1 MATSQILSSIDQNI
15 DTLYNKPLSN
25 NPNMTYGNVLSP
37 EQTKLYLIG
46 NSGAIQKSLLDSGE
60 LTLEQL
66 EQINQ
71 EIMPNLQKRVNSYD
85 LSPIPYTLEDR
96 FPEKAAEINRIE
108 EEKSSREGQ
117 QRRIDAGVRGNFPA
131 DFTPGTIEPFVRPRF
146 DEAQEIAGYG
156 LDPDNPYDFGGN
168 SQTKRQFF
176 IDDAL
181 GPRRKSIEQMQF
193 LLDKYNMKGDLSFID
208 PKKPELGFR
217 YKPEGSETYQVL
229 NSPYIE
235 GTDFIKQVIA
245 EGPALIGDI
254 AATTWAATTNPLGG
268 KYQIPK
274 TLLGTVGRI
283 GGLSAAATTGT
294 IGGEWVRLTSGTLK
308 GAHDMSITEMM
319 NESQLPALI
328 AFGGTAAVSSAQK
341 VLPAI
346 YESIVGKRIPP
357 EFYEYLAK
365 LNAKYIQE
373 EKGVPASSGFKF
385 NQKQL
390 TVKEINEQIDELGDF
405 IGQSLPSYK
414 PTGAGLSAADDDL
427 AKLSADFEYI
437 FLENA
442 LNPKYKAI
450 YAEIKAGNQDV
461 IKRLTENISSKRFK
475 NASVEIDEAVMG
487 RVQQKIASFTDAQN
501 SIINKLRDPKY
512 FDQNIDDV
520 LFETVP
526 KRGSSATFP
535 KETFNLKDAQINY
548 LNRYTDEFNT
558 VLTNPKYSDLKISST
573 KSLQN
578 NVGRYFDTTQSK
590 KNIQKFISDMD
601 DPDIKKVFGN
611 VIGKNRETL
620 MRLMGRDKSGK
631 FSRANLT
638 LDELFQL
645 RTAMNKIRATHP
657 VPGVQKL
664 AGEIEESL
672 GLSLD
677 KSIQDHIWV
686 NKLGN
691 KTFRRKYNKKQN
703 AEIEQYKIDNDYGI
717 DIANSYRNM
726 TNAYSDTRNVLLTT
740 LLKQGN
746 PDKLASTIL
755 NQGPTNVTSFMRVLQ
770 EAGDDGAMQIRKSI
784 AKHIDDNI
792 LDEGAPA
799 LTNIKNYKTFVK
811 ENQDVLKAVFGDDFR
826 TMFNPAG
833 FNRVVNKI
841 NKYDEKILMLK
852 AVYPDASNTAPVFDI
867 VDDIIRSSKSEL
879 ETGRTAAKIRFLMDT
894 VGDDVILQEQIQAI
908 TKRFITRDML
918 DLAKGGDG
926 LWKINPEKLNKVLN
940 EGPGPVGLTGQTF
953 EEIYVPLLGG
963 NKAAEQYTKN
973 LRLLNNIIMREAG
986 VGPSEG
992 AKIAIKEST
1001 AAFPGAT
1008 FLFRMFIAPLTQ
1020 TGRRATAINRAL
1032 NARAG
1037 DFMAELVANPKL
1049 LDDTLKYMEGKIA
1062 LNRYVNILSSYG
1074 IVSFNDIGE
1083 ELQYYNTE
1091 LKTNKKTT
1099 MTDELKAELIKLQ
1112 KKLGYE

>member
-1 MATSQILSSIDQNI
+1 MATSPILPALDQNFN
-15 DTLYNKPLSN
+15 DFYNTPLSN
-25 NPNMTYGNVLSP
+25 NPNITYSNVLSP
-37 EQTKLYLIG
+37 DNMKLYTIG
-46 NSGAIQKSLLDSGE
+46 KSGTLQNALLESGE
-60 LTLEQL
+60 MTIDDLNE
-66 EQINQ
+66 INQ
-71 EIMPNLQKRVNSYD
+71 LIPTLQKRIDSYN
-85 LSPIPYTLEDR
+85 LPPVPYAFEDK
-96 FPEKAAEINRIE
+96 FPEKAAERRRIE
-108 EEKSSREGQ
+108 EERGSRRFDPGT
-117 QRRIDAGVRGNFPA
+117 RGNFPA
-131 DFTPGTIEPFVRPRF
+131 DFTPGTIEPFVSPRF

-156 LDPDNPYDFGGN
+156 LDPDNPYDFGGD
-168 SQTKRQFF
+168 STFKRRFF

-181 GPRRKSIEQMQF
+181 GPRRKSKKQMQY
-193 LLDKYNMKGDLSFID
+193 LLDKYDMKGDLSFID
-208 PKKPELGFR
+208 PKKPQLGFR
-217 YKPEGSETYQVL
+217 FKPEGSETYQVL

-235 GTDFIKQVIA
+235 GTDFIRQVVA
-245 EGPALIGDI
+245 EGPALVGDI
-254 AATTWAATTNPLGG
+254 AATTWAATKNPLGG
-268 KYQIPK
+268 KYQLPK

-294 IGGEWVRLTSGTLK
+294 LGGEWARLTTGLAR

-319 NESQLPALI
+319 DESLLPALI
-328 AFGGTAAVSSAQK
+328 AFGGTAIVSSAQK
-341 VLPAI
+341 VLPAV
-346 YESIVGKRIPP
+346 YETIVGKRIPP

-365 LNAKYIQE
+365 LNAKFIQE
-373 EKGVPASSGFKF
+373 EKGVPATSSFKF

-405 IGQSLPSYK
+405 MGQRIRPYK
-414 PTGAGLSAADDDL
+414 PTGAGVSAADDDL
-427 AKLSADFEYI
+427 AELAADFEYI

-442 LNPKYKAI
+442 LNPKYKAL
-450 YAEIKAGNQDV
+450 YAEIKAGNQDI
-461 IKRLTENISSKRFK
+461 IKRLTESISSKRFK
-475 NASVEIDEAVMG
+475 NASIEIDEAVMG
-487 RVQQKIASFTDAQN
+487 RVEQKIASFTEAQN
-501 SIINKLRDPKY
+501 TIINKLRDPKY

-520 LFETVP
+520 LFGTTP

-535 KETFNLKDAQINY
+535 KETTNLKDAQISY
-548 LNRYTDEFNT
+548 LSRYTDEFNA
-558 VLTNPKYSDLKISST
+558 VLNNPKYSDLRVGST
-573 KSLQN
+573 KDLQKT
-578 NVGRYFDTTQSK
+578 VGRYFNTTK
-590 KNIQKFISDMD
+590 TKNKIEEFIGSMD

-620 MRLMGRDKSGK
+620 MRLMGKDKAGK

-638 LDELFQL
+638 LDEMFQL
-645 RTAMNKIRATHP
+645 RTAMNQIRATHP
-657 VPGVQKL
+657 TSGVQAL

-672 GLSLD
+672 GKALD
-677 KSIQDHIWV
+677 KGIQDHIWV

-691 KTFRRKYNKKQN
+691 KTARTKYNKKQVL
-703 AEIEQYKIDNDYGI
+703 EIEKYQIDNDYGI
-717 DIANSYRNM
+717 DIANSYKTM

-746 PDKLASTIL
+746 PDKLASTVL

-770 EAGDDGAMQIRKSI
+770 EAGDDGAMQIRKAM
-784 AKHIDDNI
+784 AKHIDDKI
-792 LDEGAPA
+792 LDETAPA
-799 LTNIKNYKTFVK
+799 LTNVKNYKAFVK
-811 ENQDVLKAVFGDDFR
+811 ENQDVLKAVFGDDFK

-852 AVYPDASNTAPVFDI
+852 SVYPDASDTAPVFDI
-867 VDDIIRSSKSEL
+867 VNDIIRSSQSNL

-894 VGDDVILQEQIQAI
+894 VGDDLILQEQIQAI
-908 TKRFITRDML
+908 TKRFITRDIL
-918 DLAKGGDG
+918 DLTKGGDG
-926 LWKINPEKLNKVLN
+926 LWRINPEKLNKILN

-973 LRLLNNIIMREAG
+973 LRLLNNIIMRESG
-986 VGPSEG
+986 VGPSTG
-992 AKIAIKEST
+992 AKIALKEST

-1037 DFMAELVANPKL
+1037 DFMAELVANPKF

-1062 LNRYVNILSSYG
+1062 LNRYVTILSSYG
-1074 IVSFNDIGE
+1074 IVSFDDIGE

-1091 LKTNKKTT
+1091 LKTNKKTI
-1099 MTDELKAELIKLQ
+1099 MTNDLKAELTRLQ
-1112 KKLGYE
+1112 EQLGYYQ